1 MMKQEFENL
10 IGAEICAEDYAI
22 IEYVYTWH
30 PSIPNVGGKQ
40 KIAELLKIGGMG
52 LIRSMQDKAKWAES
66 IVTQIDNKQS
76 IVSKLKLEIADLQA
90 QLDKY
95 A

>member
-1 MMKQEFENL
+1 MMKAEFENL

-22 IEYVYTWH
+22 VEYVYTWH

-40 KIAELLKIGGMG
+40 RIAELWKIGGLG
-52 LIRSMQDKAKWAES
+52 LIRSMQDTAKWAES
-66 IVTQIDNKQS
+66 IETQIDNKRS
-76 IVSKLKLEIADLQA
+76 IVSKPNREIADLQA